1 MTLSRQD
8 APEERK
14 RVLVSLWGNRASPG
28 TSQSP
33 RTISH
38 LLHPYPSRPWAF
50 RMPYSPP
57 SPLFTPPASHS
68 TTTTTTTLAASQLL
82 HYQAHSSPSVIYHQ
96 KGQAPIFLQD
106 MLNPDVTQRKASLHF
121 DEEQDRQEEVNDEP
135 VQYSQRK
142 SHHSLLLPLPC
153 LGFSPILISPV
164 FAYFP
169 VSYGATTLSRRARR
183 PNTGELLIDITHDR
197 LTTNH
202 HFRRYAS
209 QVCLRGCL
217 WAR

>member
-135 VQYSQRK
+135 VQYSQQK
-142 SHHSLLLPLPC
+142 SHHSRLPPLPC
-153 LGFSPILISPV
+153 PGFSPILIP
-164 FAYFP
+164 P
-169 VSYGATTLSRRARR
+169 VSYRATTPPRLTRR
-183 PNTGELLIDITHDR
+183 PNPGERLIDISHGR

-202 HFRRYAS
+202 NFRRYAS